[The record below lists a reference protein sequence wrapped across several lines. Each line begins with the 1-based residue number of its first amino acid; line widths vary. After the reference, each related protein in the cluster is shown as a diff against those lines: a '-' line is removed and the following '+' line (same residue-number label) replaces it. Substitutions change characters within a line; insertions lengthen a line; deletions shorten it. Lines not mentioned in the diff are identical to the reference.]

1 MDYFAGLD
9 ISMKETHICVM
20 DRDGKVALE
29 AKAATSPA
37 AIAVELAKAPAAKRV
52 VFETGRMAPTLY
64 HGLEALGL
72 PVVCI
77 ESRHAYQALRS
88 LATHKTDRND
98 ARGLATLARTGFYKP
113 VHVKSLRSHA
123 VRALIIARKKLVGQ
137 RVTIENQI
145 RGLALVFGVR
155 LPRGLSPTFAD
166 EVKSAGGEIAG
177 LSGALRGLL
186 AARDAMLGAIAAIN
200 RDIKRLARSFEAC
213 RRLMTIP
220 GVGQLTALAFVAAID
235 EPDRFH
241 RSRDVGPYLGLVPRR
256 WKSGEIDYTGSISKV
271 GDRRL
276 RTLLYEAANVMLT
289 RYRGDLALKD
299 WALRVGR
306 RSTMRKARVA
316 LARRLAIV
324 MHAMLR
330 DGTDFHGAQSHC

>member
-1 MDYFAGLD
+1 MEHFVGLD

-20 DRDGKVALE
+20 DRDGKVILE
-29 AKAATSPA
+29 AKAATSTA
-37 AIAVELAKAPAAKRV
+37 AIASELTKAPAVQRI
-52 VFETGRMAPTLY
+52 VFETGRMATTLY
-64 HGLEALGL
+64 HGLKALSL

-77 ESRHAYQALRS
+77 ESRHAYQALKS

-98 ARGLATLARTGFYKP
+98 ARGLAHLARTGFYKP
-113 VHVKSLRSHA
+113 VHVKSLPAHA

-137 RVTIENQI
+137 RVTLENQI
-145 RGLALVFGVR
+145 RGLALVFDIR
-155 LPRGLSPTFAD
+155 LPRGLSPAFARQ
-166 EVKSAGGEIAG
+166 VNATSGELAA

-186 AARDAMLGAIAAIN
+186 AARDALLGAIATIN
-200 RDIKRLARSFEAC
+200 RDIKRLAHSLEAC
-213 RRLMTIP
+213 QRLMTIP
-220 GVGQLTALAFVAAID
+220 GVGHLTALAFVAAID
-235 EPDRFH
+235 GPDRFR

-256 WKSGEIDYTGSISKV
+256 WKSGEVDYTGSISKV
-271 GDRRL
+271 GDQRV

-299 WALRVGR
+299 WALRIGR

-316 LARRLAIV
+316 LAPRLAII

-330 DGTDFHGAQSHC
+330 DGTEFHVP

>member
-1 MDYFAGLD
+1 MEHFAGLD

-20 DRDGKVALE
+20 DRDGKVVLE
-29 AKAATSPA
+29 AKAVTSTA
-37 AIAVELAKAPAAKRV
+37 AIAAELAKAPAVQRI
-52 VFETGRMAPTLY
+52 VFETGRMATTLY
-64 HGLEALGL
+64 HGLNALSL

-77 ESRHAYQALRS
+77 ESRHAHQALKS

-98 ARGLATLARTGFYKP
+98 ARGLAHLARTGFYKP
-113 VHVKSLRSHA
+113 VHVKSLPAHA

-137 RVTIENQI
+137 RVTLENQI
-145 RGLALVFGVR
+145 RGLALVFGIR
-155 LPRGLSPTFAD
+155 LPRGLSPAFARQ
-166 EVKSAGGEIAG
+166 VNTTSGELAA

-186 AARDAMLGAIAAIN
+186 AARNALLAAIATIN
-200 RDIKRLARSFEAC
+200 RDIKRLAHSLEAC
-213 RRLMTIP
+213 QRLMTIP
-220 GVGQLTALAFVAAID
+220 GVGHLTALAFVAAID
-235 EPDRFH
+235 GPDRFR

-271 GDRRL
+271 GDRRV

-289 RYRGDLALKD
+289 RYRGNLALKD

-316 LARRLAIV
+316 LARRLAII

-330 DGTDFHGAQSHC
+330 DGTEFQVA